1 MKPVKSIEIN
11 TNMYFCLSF
20 FINKICGCLGWGV
33 GRLRRKSIILCFNT
47 TLNNN
52 LLATYSLWIA
62 TFNFYRS
69 PCLSGLALKQII
81 HSDFKLVL
89 ISFFS
94 GSAFFFFG
102 NIFCNTEVKKRPR
115 CIQVGKAADIPMIRP
130 KYIFLAFSR
139 PVGSWIA

>member
-1 MKPVKSIEIN
+1 MKAGKSIEIN
-11 TNMYFCLSF
+11 TNIYFRLSF
-20 FINKICGCLGWGV
+20 FINKICRCLGCGV
-33 GRLRRKSIILCFNT
+33 FRLRRKSIVLFFNT
-47 TLNNN
+47 ALNNN
-52 LLATYSLWIA
+52 LFATYSLWVV

-69 PCLSGLALKQII
+69 SYLSGLGLKQII
-81 HSDFKLVL
+81 HSGFKLVL

-94 GSAFFFFG
+94 GSTFFFWG